1 LNLLVLIN
9 MYSDKDGMATKQS
22 QAVYDRSIRRLLF
35 VTSLLSWLGFVAAVL
50 NGEYTGN
57 NLHDLVSL
65 DEASFLSL
73 GQFLW
78 ASCFSLV
85 SHLITRTNAILSLS
99 FLSTVLRYIGKKALP
114 KLMQQG

>member
-1 LNLLVLIN
+1 
-9 MYSDKDGMATKQS
+9 
-22 QAVYDRSIRRLLF
+22 LLF